1 MPAATPFPRGPSV
14 LTLYHAEDLLTA
26 AGCPACRYVAEASD
40 RYLAWFALEGHGD
53 AVTITRLCASLGM
66 CPQHTRGL
74 MRQPGA
80 AIRLTAVYRYLLQ
93 SARAQLTGRAASLAP
108 CPACARET
116 AARDRAL
123 DTLVTGLGGD
133 EIRGLYRELGGLCVP
148 HVRAAAGL
156 RARRQVI
163 GWLTESMN
171 FRLAG
176 EPPSLAVLA
185 GWPDADAG
193 PRARLRASVP
203 ARGAAD
209 PDICPVCLA
218 AARAERDGLARL
230 AAGPVDGRVGRAG
243 LCPAH
248 VHDAC
253 AAASGDQARAGM
265 TALLAGQAQWS
276 AACLARMLSALTSRA
291 AVQPARRLPRSALR
305 AWGPGDCPVCCA
317 RDEAAQQ
324 ETGRCRR
331 ELMSAAAER
340 ALHHRPG
347 LCIRHVLTVRSA
359 DAVAGRKAAGVAAG
373 RAARLIDELGEASRK
388 ATWAGRHEARGPE
401 MTAWRRAAALL
412 DGGVHGGGPAGA
424 R

>member
-1 MPAATPFPRGPSV
+1 V

-163 GWLTESMN
+163 GWLTESMI

-185 GWPDADAG
+185 GWPAG
-193 PRARLRASVP
+193 LMLTLARGHGCGHRFRPAAPRTRTSARSASPRPALSGTAWPGWPP
-203 ARGAAD
+203 ARWM
-209 PDICPVCLA
+209 
-218 AARAERDGLARL
+218 
-230 AAGPVDGRVGRAG
+230 AG
-243 LCPAH
+243 
-248 VHDAC
+248 
-253 AAASGDQARAGM
+253 S
-265 TALLAGQAQWS
+265 AGQA
-276 AACLARMLSALTSRA
+276 C
-291 AVQPARRLPRSALR
+291 ARRMCTTPA
-305 AWGPGDCPVCCA
+305 P
-317 RDEAAQQ
+317 
-324 ETGRCRR
+324 
-331 ELMSAAAER
+331 
-340 ALHHRPG
+340 
-347 LCIRHVLTVRSA
+347 
-359 DAVAGRKAAGVAAG
+359 
-373 RAARLIDELGEASRK
+373 
-388 ATWAGRHEARGPE
+388 
-401 MTAWRRAAALL
+401 RRAATRPGRA
-412 DGGVHGGGPAGA
+412 
-424 R
+424 